1 MSTTPVTPTPVSAA
15 PKPASAV
22 AAKPATSAAV
32 VPAWHI
38 HVGYVI
44 GIVMT
49 AAVLWYGGHVLWQEH
64 EARVTAE
71 VTIKAQQSAIEVL
84 QKQMAV
90 NDANTAL
97 TIATLQKSFAQIKT
111 PAQVIKVLPAV
122 LPAPLPA
129 PPVVNPDNSVTFPA
143 VDVMA
148 LFTDLSNCKI
158 QAVTLVGAQNDLA
171 SDAKI
176 ITDQKLEIAA
186 LKVKPRF
193 WARVKSDAKKVGT
206 GVAIG
211 AIIAAI
217 LIK

>member
-1 MSTTPVTPTPVSAA
+1 MSSSAVTPPVSPA
-15 PKPASAV
+15 PKQ
-22 AAKPATSAAV
+22 AV
-32 VPAWHI
+32 VPATKASVPAATVSAWHI
-38 HVGYVI
+38 HIGYII
-44 GIVMT
+44 GIAMT
-49 AAVLWYGGHVLWQEH
+49 GLVLWYGGHVLWQEH

-71 VTIKAQQSAIEVL
+71 VTIKAQQSAIASI
-84 QKQMAV
+84 QKQMLV
-90 NDANTAL
+90 NDAATAH
-97 TIATLQKSFAQIKT
+97 TISTLQKALTQIKT
-111 PAQVIKVLPAV
+111 PAQVISVLPQI

-129 PPVVNPDNSVTFPA
+129 PPVVNADNSVTFPA
-143 VDVMA
+143 ADVMA

-158 QAVTLVGAQNDLA
+158 QAVTLVGTQNDLA

-176 ITDQKLEIAA
+176 IDAQKTEIAA